1 MSEKIIIDI
10 DDIHEEHPDDN
21 TGKDRIIIDVSPE
34 SETSPPPA
42 KIEIDAIEESIE
54 AKIRQSKSDFYY
66 KGNQGLCNNFETQ
79 LRFPEGIDRSF
90 GSHFQMQLND
100 EFLSSLLVT
109 NKFVVAASRSG
120 CVYLADR
127 FDGVFCD
134 KIYFENQ
141 TFEKTGIVHNNAIYL
156 NSPRKIFCITEKDDF
171 QHEEIYS
178 ASDGNYIWSSLNR
191 RGNQI
196 VFTEH
201 NPSER
206 TGRIVSLD
214 IRDRSVNAT
223 SNISDFAGEQICIS
237 GPSSYSAYREK
248 ILHMN
253 LDTLAG
259 SEYML
264 NIDCGDVP
272 FIFCLNNRLYLT
284 TNSNEV
290 YYLDLPAPNYNFRNT
305 GIRNTFMNSIAG
317 FKDNIFIGTQEGWKY
332 YKSSGLQVYSFD
344 DEYENR
350 IEAVCKNVIII
361 SQKNKIVFCNLNRFQ
376 EAESFVISSSETTQN
391 IEIVSA
397 VISHNAIFT
406 LTSNGILS
414 AFTNDKMNIHI

>member
-109 NKFVVAASRSG
+109 NKYVVAASRSG

-376 EAESFVISSSETTQN
+376 EAESFVISSTETTQN

>member
-21 TGKDRIIIDVSPE
+21 SGKDRIVIEVSPE
-34 SETSPPPA
+34 SESSLPSA
-42 KIEIDAIEESIE
+42 KIEIDAIEESYE
-54 AKIRQSKSDFYY
+54 AKIRQSKADFYY

-109 NKFVVAASRSG
+109 NKYVVAASRSG
-120 CVYLADR
+120 FVYLADR

-141 TFEKTGIVHNNAIYL
+141 TFEKTGVVHNNTIYL
-156 NSPRKIFCITEKDDF
+156 NSPGKIFCITEKEDF
-171 QHEEIYS
+171 KHEEIYS
-178 ASDGNYIWSSLNR
+178 VPEGHYIWSSLNR

-206 TGRIVSLD
+206 TGRIVALD

-223 SNISDFAGEQICIS
+223 SNISDFAGEQICVAGQS
-237 GPSSYSAYREK
+237 AYSACRDK
-248 ILHMN
+248 IVHMN

-272 FIFCLNNRLYLT
+272 FIFCLNNRIYLT
-284 TNSNEV
+284 TKSNEV

-376 EAESFVISSSETTQN
+376 EAESFVISSTETTQN
-391 IEIVSA
+391 IEIISA

>member
-141 TFEKTGIVHNNAIYL
+141 TFEKTGVVHNNAIYL
-156 NSPRKIFCITEKDDF
+156 NSPGKIFCITEKDDF

-376 EAESFVISSSETTQN
+376 EAESFVISSSESTQN
-391 IEIVSA
+391 IEIISA

>member
-141 TFEKTGIVHNNAIYL
+141 TFEKTGVVHNNAIYL
-156 NSPRKIFCITEKDDF
+156 NSPGKIFCITEKDDF

-414 AFTNDKMNIHI
+414 TFTNDKMNIHI